1 MLFMKRLMIDP
12 SQRGLMFV
20 DGELKAVLQPGKHRL
35 VHWRRQLRVE
45 LITVGNGEF
54 VVPNA
59 EFLMRTA
66 GDVLAPH
73 VEQIDIGD
81 AEVGLVYREDRL
93 IGMLA
98 PGARKYFWR
107 APWRIEV
114 RRQALGDQCRMEAA
128 LIATLIQP
136 QNAKL
141 LTEMASAVV
150 IKEVPE
156 SAVGLLVVNG
166 KVAEVLKPGLH
177 GFWKL
182 GRMLTVEAVD
192 ARVQAMDVQGQEI
205 LSKDKVSLRLNVGAT
220 FRIADVLRLRGAVV
234 DWKDTVYRELQ
245 FGLRQAVGTR
255 TLDTLLANKG
265 ELDEAILGYA
275 APRLA
280 TLGVEL
286 MNAGVKDVIL
296 PGEMK
301 TLLNQVVEAE
311 KAAQANL
318 IKRREETAAT
328 RNLLNTAKLLEENP
342 VLLRLKELET
352 LEKVTE
358 KIDRL
363 TVFGGLEGVM
373 KQLVSLK

>member
-1 MLFMKRLMIDP
+1 MD
-12 SQRGLMFV
+12 
-20 DGELKAVLQPGKHRL
+20 
-35 VHWRRQLRVE
+35 
-45 LITVGNGEF
+45 
-54 VVPNA
+54 
-59 EFLMRTA
+59 
-66 GDVLAPH
+66 
-73 VEQIDIGD
+73 
-81 AEVGLVYREDRL
+81 
-93 IGMLA
+93 
-98 PGARKYFWR
+98 
-107 APWRIEV
+107 
-114 RRQALGDQCRMEAA
+114 AA

-220 FRIADVLRLRGAVV
+220 FRIADVLRMRAAVV
-234 DWKDTVYRELQ
+234 DWKDAVYRELQ
-245 FGLRQAVGTR
+245 LGLRQAVGTR

-280 TLGVEL
+280 ALGIEL
-286 MNAGVKDVIL
+286 INAGVKDVIL

-311 KAAQANL
+311 KSAQANL

>member
-114 RRQALGDQCRMEAA
+114 KRQALGEQYRMDAA

-205 LSKDKVSLRLNVGAT
+205 LSKDKVE
-220 FRIADVLRLRGAVV
+220 AVE
-234 DWKDTVYRELQ
+234 KP
-245 FGLRQAVGTR
+245 
-255 TLDTLLANKG
+255 LAC
-265 ELDEAILGYA
+265 
-275 APRLA
+275 R
-280 TLGVEL
+280 
-286 MNAGVKDVIL
+286 M
-296 PGEMK
+296 
-301 TLLNQVVEAE
+301 
-311 KAAQANL
+311 
-318 IKRREETAAT
+318 
-328 RNLLNTAKLLEENP
+328 
-342 VLLRLKELET
+342 
-352 LEKVTE
+352 
-358 KIDRL
+358 
-363 TVFGGLEGVM
+363 
-373 KQLVSLK
+373 